1 VKSKWI
7 IAIIAIFIIVLIAG
21 YSIPVLGPS
30 FGFREYKT
38 PTGEFEREKTIW
50 DWLEL
55 LIIPLVLAG
64 GVYYLN
70 KEERKLE
77 REIAKDHQQEAALQA
92 YINYMTEL
100 LLEKNLNTSKSKQVR
115 TIARIRTLTVLRG
128 LDARRKGDVM
138 DFLNE
143 AGLINLPN
151 PVVNLSSADFRNA
164 NLVGADLSN
173 THLQDV
179 NMKGA
184 VLHFAHLDGA
194 VLIGAELSEAKL
206 NSATLTGTN
215 LTSVSLKDALL
226 NGAKLSGANLLLAN
240 FKNAT
245 LFKTN
250 LKDAK
255 NISRQQLEI
264 AKTLKGAT
272 MPDGTK
278 HE

>member
-1 VKSKWI
+1 MFI
-7 IAIIAIFIIVLIAG
+7 IALLVAG
-21 YSIPVLGPS
+21 YFIPI
-30 FGFREYKT
+30 FGFGEYT
-38 PTGEFEREKTIW
+38 APTGEFERGKTIW

-64 GVYYLN
+64 GAYYLN

-100 LLEKNLNTSKSKQVR
+100 LLEKKLKTSKSKQVR

-151 PVVNLSSADFRNA
+151 PVVNLSGADFSNA
-164 NLVGADLSN
+164 NLVGVDLSN
-173 THLQDV
+173 THLQYV

-184 VLHFAHLDGA
+184 RLHFAQLDGA
-194 VLIGAELSEAKL
+194 DLLGSNLPEAELY
-206 NSATLTGTN
+206 SATLKGTN
-215 LTSVSLKDALL
+215 LTSV
-226 NGAKLSGANLLLAN
+226 
-240 FKNAT
+240 
-245 LFKTN
+245 N
-250 LKDAK
+250 LKDAF
-255 NISRQQLEI
+255 
-264 AKTLKGAT
+264 LKWR
-272 MPDGTK
+272 K
-278 HE
+278 LI